1 MGKKLFEL
9 FSIKNNFANHFAKC
23 WNLLKHSVLPIMVIL
38 LNNTFL
44 YYRTNQISMCCIIL
58 QNAYIN
64 EWLIVSSFFY
74 FVVFSYVKID
84 VNKIFVL

>member
-9 FSIKNNFANHFAKC
+9 FSIKNDFANYFAKC
-23 WNLLKHSVLPIMVIL
+23 WNLLKHFVLPIMVIL

-58 QNAYIN
+58 QNAFLN
-64 EWLIVSSFFY
+64 PE
-74 FVVFSYVKID
+74 
-84 VNKIFVL
+84 